1 MDRAAEWLAA
11 AWRLERRSSSRIA
24 VALELEYTVPGC
36 SRAGSAGWG
45 QTIDL
50 SGSGL
55 GFTTDREFEIGQELE
70 VFIRWPVWR
79 DGKAETQLVLVGEV
93 VRSDETVTAIRIRR
107 RQFRTLSPATQRMDS
122 PDDDAAP
129 VDPGAGR
136 FRA

>member
-1 MDRAAEWLAA
+1 M
-11 AWRLERRSSSRIA
+11 
-24 VALELEYTVPGC
+24 ALELEYTIPGC
-36 SRAGSAGWG
+36 SRAEGAGWG

-55 GFTTDREFEIGQELE
+55 GFTTDRQFEIGQELE
-70 VFIRWPVWR
+70 VFVRWPVCR
-79 DGKAETQLVLVGEV
+79 DGNAETQLVLVGEV

-107 RQFRTLSPATQRMDS
+107 RQFRTLSSATLRMDS
-122 PDDDAAP
+122 PDDGATP